1 MVGPTIYILLLINQI
16 PLLLCLEETQM
27 MLQKQTGNIVDSRGN
42 KGCLRVEYKSIILI
56 IF

>member
-42 KGCLRVEYKSIILI
+42 KGCLRV
-56 IF
+56 